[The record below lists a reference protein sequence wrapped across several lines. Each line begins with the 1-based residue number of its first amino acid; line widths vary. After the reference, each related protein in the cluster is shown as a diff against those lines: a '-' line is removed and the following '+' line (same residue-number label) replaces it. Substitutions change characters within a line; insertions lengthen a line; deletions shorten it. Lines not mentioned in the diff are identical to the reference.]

1 MKAIGLLSG
10 NCMVAWRALASRVA
24 CLLAGLLVSVAA
36 GAETFSL
43 GVVPQFE
50 SRKMIAIWQPIADE
64 LEKRTGYRIDLQIPL
79 TVSDFERELEYG
91 TYDIVYANPYHILRV
106 IRTQNY
112 VPMVRD
118 KLPLRGILVVRKD
131 SPVRSPKEL
140 DGKTLAV
147 PSPNAL
153 GASLLLRADLEH
165 LFGVK
170 MQMLNVKTHSSVYLN
185 VLNELAAAGGGVEKT
200 FEEQDAPV
208 RDALRVLYTT
218 RDMPSHPIA
227 AHPRIGRAARER
239 IQQALL
245 DMAATPAGK
254 RLYEEIPMKEPALA
268 TIDEY
273 RTMIKW
279 GLEAYWVG
287 GAK

>member
-1 MKAIGLLSG
+1 MGEGSKLFDRLRAAGRG
-10 NCMVAWRALASRVA
+10 VHRAAWA
-24 CLLAGLLVSVAA
+24 LAGLLLCAAA
-36 GAETFSL
+36 GAETYSI

-50 SRKMIAIWQPIADE
+50 SRRMIAIWQPLVDE
-64 LEKRTGYRIDLQIPL
+64 LERRTGYRFDLRVPL
-79 TVSDFERELEYG
+79 TVSDFERELEG
-91 TYDIVYANPYHILRV
+91 GSYDIVYANPYHILRV
-106 IRTQNY
+106 IRSQNY

-118 KLPLRGILVVRKD
+118 KLPLRGILVVRQD
-131 SPVRSPKEL
+131 SPVHSPKEL
-140 DGKTLAV
+140 AGKTLAV

-165 LFGVK
+165 VFGVK

-185 VLNELAAAGGGVEKT
+185 VVNELAAAGGGVEKT
-200 FEEQDAPV
+200 LAEQDPPV

-245 DMAATPAGK
+245 ELAAAPAGR
-254 RLYEEIPMKEPALA
+254 RLYDEIPMQEPVTTA
-268 TIDEY
+268 IDEY
-273 RTMIKW
+273 RPMLKW
-279 GLEAYWVG
+279 GLDGYWVG